1 MRCIARCFYSLIA
14 AGFCLSSLACTPASH
29 VDSPKKIATATSARL
44 TASVTTPPSTRV
56 PQHRS
61 SSSRSSTAVTSEP
74 FLSPSP
80 PLLAPGQVPSFID
93 CVGSPT
99 TKPRK
104 ISLSCTDKNNRVVDI
119 TWSWWNSFEA
129 VGTGFR
135 EMEKATRT
143 PVTVTLR
150 NPLQSA
156 EAIVFADV
164 YIDGMM
170 IPL

>member
-1 MRCIARCFYSLIA
+1 MRRIARCFYSLIA

-44 TASVTTPPSTRV
+44 TASVTTSPSTRV

-61 SSSRSSTAVTSEP
+61 SSDSSTTVTSEP

-99 TKPRK
+99 TRPRT
-104 ISLSCTDKNNRVVDI
+104 ISLLCTDKDDRVVDI
-119 TWSWWNSFEA
+119 TWSSWSSIEA

-135 EMEKATRT
+135 EMGKTPRT
-143 PVTVTLR
+143 PVTITLR

-164 YIDGMM
+164 YVDGAM